1 MAAIEL
7 TKDGIRSEV
16 LEPAESVPLSSD
28 DAALTRLGKKPVLK
42 RNFGFL
48 TILGFSCTVLIT
60 WEAILKYGRVFLVGL
75 QNGGPS
81 GLVYGYLVAWAGT
94 LSLFAT
100 LSELVSMAPTS
111 GGQYHWVS
119 MLAPPSC
126 RKFLG
131 YTTAWLSLTGWQA
144 LVAAGAYLTSAL
156 VQGLI
161 ILTHPSYLATM
172 QNWHSTLLFWA
183 VILFSSSINICIGSV
198 LAKFQGIVLVIH
210 ILGFF
215 AVILSITLIGQPLNS
230 EAVWSSWMN
239 LGGWPTQGLSFSI
252 GLIGNVLA
260 FGGADGAIHMSEE
273 IRNAPLVIPRSLL
286 TGLMINGSLGFAM
299 MVVTLYYIGD
309 VDIALAEN
317 PIQPFMAIFDHALR
331 STAGAAVLSAIPVF
345 MGFSAMTG
353 IVASTS
359 RVYWAFSRD
368 RGLPG
373 WRLLQRVD
381 SRTSVPLYAVLTT
394 SVVAIILSFIS
405 LGGTTAF
412 NGVVS
417 ISIPG
422 LFGSYLI
429 AASLL
434 LYRRISG
441 HIVDPGLRCDETPQG
456 NTSPNLTWGAWR
468 LPGILGILN
477 NFLSCAF
484 LLYFLFFSFWPAF
497 IQVTPQNMNWSILVT
512 GAAMAFSTIYYLLW
526 ARKVYTGPIIET
538 ALSLVVGAHGG
549 I

>member
-1 MAAIEL
+1 MASNGSL
-7 TKDGIRSEV
+7 KPGIRNKE
-16 LEPAESVPLSSD
+16 LEPVISSPFSSD
-28 DAALTRLGKKPVLK
+28 DVALTRLGKKPVLK

-60 WEAILKYGRVFLVGL
+60 WEGALNVFLVGL

-81 GLVYGYLVAWAGT
+81 GLIYGFIVVWVGT

-131 YTTAWLSLTGWQA
+131 YLTGWLTLTGWQS
-144 LVAAGAYLTSAL
+144 LVASGAYLTATMI
-156 VQGLI
+156 QGLI
-161 ILTHPSYLATM
+161 ILTHPSYLETM
-172 QNWHSTLLFWA
+172 ENWHGTLLFWA
-183 VILFSSSINICIGSV
+183 VILFSSSINTFISSV
-198 LAKFQGIVLVIH
+198 LAKFEFVALIIH

-215 AVILSITLIGQPLNS
+215 AVILSITLIGQPSNPD
-230 EAVWSSWMN
+230 AVWDTWLN

-252 GLIGNVLA
+252 GIIGNVVA
-260 FGGADGAIHMSEE
+260 FVGADGAIHMSEE
-273 IRNAPLVIPRSLL
+273 IRNAPLAIPRSLL

-299 MVVTLYYIGD
+299 IVVTLYYMGD
-309 VDIALAEN
+309 INAALAEN
-317 PIQPFMAIFDHALR
+317 PILPFMAIFHHALH
-331 STAGAAVLSAIPVF
+331 STAAAVVLSSIPVV
-345 MGFSAMTG
+345 MAFSAMTG
-353 IVASTS
+353 ILASTS
-359 RVYWAFSRD
+359 RVYWAFARD

-373 WRLLQRVD
+373 WRLLQKVNP
-381 SRTSVPLYAVLTT
+381 RTGVPLYSVLTT
-394 SVVAIILSFIS
+394 SIVAFIIS
-405 LGGTTAF
+405 LVTIGGSTAF

-417 ISIPG
+417 ISVAG
-422 LFGSYLI
+422 LFGSYFI

-441 HIVDPGLRCDETPQG
+441 GIVAPVFQSDETLV
-456 NTSPNLTWGAWR
+456 NTANPNLTWGPWR
-468 LPGILGILN
+468 LHGVWGISN
-477 NFLSCAF
+477 NFLTCAF

-512 GAAMAFSTIYYLLW
+512 GGATTFSILYYLIW
-526 ARKVYTGPIIET
+526 ARKVYMGPIIEIT
-538 ALSLVVGAHGG
+538 PVL
-549 I
+549 

>member
-1 MAAIEL
+1 MRTIALSKAGL
-7 TKDGIRSEV
+7 RSEV
-16 LEPAESVPLSSD
+16 LEPATAIQASND
-28 DAALTRLGKKPVLK
+28 DAALARLGKKPVLK

-60 WEAILKYGRVFLVGL
+60 WEAILNVFLVGL

-144 LVAAGAYLTSAL
+144 LVSAGAYLTSAL

-161 ILTHPSYLATM
+161 ILTHPGYLATM
-172 QNWHSTLLFWA
+172 KNWHSTLLFWA
-183 VILFSSSINICIGSV
+183 VIFFSSSINICIASV

-215 AVILSITLIGQPLNS
+215 GIILSITLVGEPLNS
-230 EAVWSSWMN
+230 EAVWSTWSN

-286 TGLMINGSLGFAM
+286 TGLMINGTLGFAM

-309 VDIALAEN
+309 VDMALTEN
-317 PIQPFMAIFDHALR
+317 PIQPFMAIFHNALH

-353 IVASTS
+353 ILASTS

-394 SVVAIILSFIS
+394 SVVAIILSFIT
-405 LGGTTAF
+405 LGGNTAF

-429 AASLL
+429 ASSFL
-434 LYRRISG
+434 LYRRILG
-441 HIVDPGLRCDETPQG
+441 HIADPELQSGETLG
-456 NTSPNLTWGAWR
+456 DTTNPNLTWGAWR

-477 NFLSCAF
+477 NILSCAS

-497 IQVTPQNMNWSILVT
+497 VQVTPQNMNWPILAT
-512 GAAMAFSTIYYLLW
+512 GAAMVSSTIYYLLR
-526 ARKVYTGPIIET
+526 ARKVYIGLIVEIMS
-538 ALSLVVGAHGG
+538 SLVLDKTCEE

>member
-1 MAAIEL
+1 MRVVELSDVGKRIEA
-7 TKDGIRSEV
+7 
-16 LEPAESVPLSSD
+16 LEPVDSEQLPGD
-28 DAALTRLGKKPVLK
+28 DATLARLGKKSVLK
-42 RNFGFL
+42 RNFGFF

-60 WEAILKYGRVFLVGL
+60 WEAILNVFLVGL

-81 GLVYGYLVAWAGT
+81 GLVYGYLIAWAGT

-131 YTTAWLSLTGWQA
+131 YITAWLSLTGWQA
-144 LVAAGAYLTSAL
+144 LVASGAYLTSAL

-183 VILFSSSINICIGSV
+183 VILFSASINICIGSV

-215 AVILSITLIGQPLNS
+215 AIILSITLIGQPLNS
-230 EAVWSSWMN
+230 EAVWHTWLN

-252 GLIGNVLA
+252 GIIGNVLA

-273 IRNAPLVIPRSLL
+273 IRNAPIVIPRSLL
-286 TGLMINGSLGFAM
+286 IGLITNGTLGFAM
-299 MVVTLYYIGD
+299 TVVTLYYIGD
-309 VDIALAEN
+309 VATALAEN
-317 PIQPFMAIFDHALR
+317 PIQPFMAIFRNALH
-331 STAGAAVLSAIPVF
+331 STPAAAVLSAIPVF

-373 WRLLQRVD
+373 WRFLQRVD
-381 SRTSVPLYAVLTT
+381 SRTSVPLYSVLTT
-394 SVVAIILSFIS
+394 SIIAIILSLVT
-405 LGGTTAF
+405 LGGSTAF

-441 HIVDPGLRCDETPQG
+441 DIVDPCLQSSETLGLG
-456 NTSPNLTWGAWR
+456 NTTGLTLTWGVWR
-468 LPGILGILN
+468 IPGIWGILN

-484 LLYFLFFSFWPAF
+484 LLYFLFFSFWPPF
-497 IQVTPQNMNWSILVT
+497 VQVTPQNMNWSILVT
-512 GAAMAFSTIYYLLW
+512 GVAMIFSTVYYLLW
-526 ARKVYTGPIIET
+526 ARNVYTGPIIEIVP
-538 ALSLVVGAHGG
+538 SLVNGAH
-549 I
+549 

>member
-1 MAAIEL
+1 MATMEL
-7 TKDGIRSEV
+7 PKGGKESEM
-16 LEPAESVPLSSD
+16 LESIAYGQVSSD

-60 WEAILKYGRVFLVGL
+60 WEAILNVFLVGL

-81 GLVYGYLVAWAGT
+81 GLIYGYLVAWAGT

-161 ILTHPSYLATM
+161 ILTHPSYLTTM

-183 VILFSSSINICIGSV
+183 VIIFSSSINICIGSV
-198 LAKFQGIVLVIH
+198 LAKFQGVVLVIH

-215 AVILSITLIGQPLNS
+215 AIIISITIIGQPLKS
-230 EAVWSSWMN
+230 EAVWSSWLN

-252 GLIGNVLA
+252 GIIGNVLA

-273 IRNAPLVIPRSLL
+273 IRNAPVVIPRSLL
-286 TGLMINGSLGFAM
+286 TGLMINGTLGFAM
-299 MVVTLYYIGD
+299 MIVTLYYIGD
-309 VDIALAEN
+309 VDMALSEN
-317 PIQPFMAIFDHALR
+317 PIQPFMAIFHNALQ
-331 STAGAAVLSAIPVF
+331 STTAAAVLSAIPVF
-345 MGFSAMTG
+345 MAFSAMTG
-353 IVASTS
+353 ILASTS

-381 SRTSVPLYAVLTT
+381 PRTSVPLYSVLTT
-394 SVVAIILSFIS
+394 SIIAIILSFIT
-405 LGGTTAF
+405 LGGSTAF

-422 LFGSYLI
+422 LFASYLI

-434 LYRRISG
+434 LFRRISG
-441 HIVDPGLRCDETPQG
+441 DIVDPGLQPSETLV
-456 NTSPNLTWGAWR
+456 NTTSPNLTWGSWR
-468 LPGILGILN
+468 LPGLWGILN

-484 LLYFLFFSFWPAF
+484 LSYFLFFSFWPAF
-497 IQVTPQNMNWSILVT
+497 VQVTPQNMNWSILVT
-512 GAAMAFSTIYYLLW
+512 GVAMVFSTVYYFGW
-526 ARKVYTGPIIET
+526 ARRVYTGPVIEIGAAPDNGAREII
-538 ALSLVVGAHGG
+538 
-549 I
+549 

>member
-1 MAAIEL
+1 MAIIGSL
-7 TKDGIRSEV
+7 GVGMRNEV
-16 LEPAESVPLSSD
+16 LELATPDQVSGD

-48 TILGFSCTVLIT
+48 TILG
-60 WEAILKYGRVFLVGL
+60 VFLVGL

-131 YTTAWLSLTGWQA
+131 YTTAWLSLIGWQA
-144 LVAAGAYLTSAL
+144 LVASGAYLTSAL

-172 QNWHSTLLFWA
+172 QNWHSTLLYWA

-215 AVILSITLIGQPLNS
+215 GIVLSITLIGQPLNS
-230 EAVWSSWMN
+230 EAVWDTWLN
-239 LGGWPTQGLSFSI
+239 LGGWPTQSLSFSI
-252 GLIGNVLA
+252 GIIGNVLA

-273 IRNAPLVIPRSLL
+273 IRNAAVVVPRSLL
-286 TGLMINGSLGFAM
+286 TGVMINGILGFAM

-309 VDIALAEN
+309 VNTALAEN
-317 PIQPFMAIFDHALR
+317 PIQPFMAIFHNALR
-331 STAGAAVLSAIPVF
+331 STTAAAVLSSIPVF
-345 MGFSAMTG
+345 MAFSAMTG
-353 IVASTS
+353 ILASTS
-359 RVYWAFSRD
+359 RIYWAFSRD

-373 WRLLQRVD
+373 WKLLHRVNP
-381 SRTSVPLYAVLTT
+381 RTGVPLYSVLTT
-394 SVVAIILSFIS
+394 SIIAIILSLVTI
-405 LGGTTAF
+405 GGSTAF

-441 HIVDPGLRCDETPQG
+441 DILDPGLKPGETLV
-456 NTSPNLTWGAWR
+456 NTTGPNLMWGVWR
-468 LPGILGILN
+468 LPGVWGVFN
-477 NFLSCAF
+477 NLLTCAF

-497 IQVTPQNMNWSILVT
+497 VQVTPQNMNWSILVT
-512 GAAMAFSTIYYLLW
+512 GVAMVFSTAYYLLW
-526 ARKVYTGPIIET
+526 ARKVYTGPIIEI
-538 ALSLVVGAHGG
+538 APSLAGGAHER